1 MSLEIQVTGQG
12 LLPAAKRAGIL
23 RKIRSVDGEGQI
35 SVLFVTD
42 AEIKALNHKWRGKN
56 KSTDVLS
63 FSAQEGEPMPGLE
76 GVLGD
81 VVISVDC
88 AQAQAAEW
96 GHEFADEIVILF
108 VHGFIHLMGYDH
120 ERGLKEAGKQVKAEM
135 ELLAQVGIEPKLAL
149 CGRVINKI
157 KMTRPR
163 ELILAELRKQK
174 THISAE
180 KLLAL
185 LHKENPLVSQATV
198 YRTLKLFQDSGIV
211 KAHHFGDAEAVFELT
226 LEPDE
231 HHDHL
236 ICEVCH
242 RIVEFENHEIE
253 RLQEIVARKHE
264 FRLTRHRMELY
275 GICGNCE

>member
-1 MSLEIQVTGQG
+1 MSLEIQITGQA
-12 LLPAAKRAGIL
+12 LLPAGERAGIL
-23 RKIRSVDGEGQI
+23 RKIRSVKGEGQI

-42 AEIKALNHKWRGKN
+42 AEIKTLNHKWRGKN
-56 KSTDVLS
+56 KPTDVLS
-63 FSAQEGEPMPGLE
+63 FSAQEGEPMPGLK
-76 GVLGD
+76 GILGD

-88 AQAQAAEW
+88 AQTQAVEW
-96 GHEFADEIVILF
+96 GHEFADEIVVLF
-108 VHGFIHLMGYDH
+108 VHGFMHLMGYDH
-120 ERGLKEAGKQVKAEM
+120 ERGFKEANEQLKAEM
-135 ELLAQVGIEPKLAL
+135 KLLAQVGVEPKFTL
-149 CGRVINKI
+149 CSRVINKI

-163 ELILAELRKQK
+163 KLILAELRKQK

-198 YRTLKLFQDSGIV
+198 YRTLKLFQESGIV
-211 KAHHFGDAEAVFELT
+211 KAHYFGDVEAVFELI

-236 ICEVCH
+236 ICEVCY

-253 RLQEIVARKHE
+253 RQQEIVARKHE